1 MFPSFIKWSAEGVLS
16 LVMTSSPQSRMYK
29 TYFDRK
35 MILALQQLRMRDK
48 KESFPLATSAISD
61 TVTIK

>member
-1 MFPSFIKWSAEGVLS
+1 
-16 LVMTSSPQSRMYK
+16 MYK